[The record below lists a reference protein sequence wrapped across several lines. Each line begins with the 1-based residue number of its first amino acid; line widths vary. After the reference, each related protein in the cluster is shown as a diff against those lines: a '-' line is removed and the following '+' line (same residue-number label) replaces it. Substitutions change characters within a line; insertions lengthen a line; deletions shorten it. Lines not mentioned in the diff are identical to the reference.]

1 MHDTGFKLKV
11 RIVNIPAEMFIDAV
25 YFLEEARKLK
35 DKPENYLLKAR
46 YCRASII
53 LSFFSLEA
61 YMNSFIGGHRSK
73 IGVEGLDKRIIRS
86 KMSFEE
92 KFEIIIPLITKKL
105 TSKKEN
111 KKVWR
116 DFEHIR
122 YIRNRLAH
130 YKGDIGIYDPKN
142 DKGINIKNAER
153 AIKMVQEMI
162 KYLNDLAC
170 SKPPPWKKYPKRYFK
185 EILAQSGR

>member
-105 TSKKEN
+105 TSKKR
-111 KKVWR
+111 K
-116 DFEHIR
+116 
-122 YIRNRLAH
+122 
-130 YKGDIGIYDPKN
+130 
-142 DKGINIKNAER
+142 
-153 AIKMVQEMI
+153 
-162 KYLNDLAC
+162 
-170 SKPPPWKKYPKRYFK
+170 
-185 EILAQSGR
+185 